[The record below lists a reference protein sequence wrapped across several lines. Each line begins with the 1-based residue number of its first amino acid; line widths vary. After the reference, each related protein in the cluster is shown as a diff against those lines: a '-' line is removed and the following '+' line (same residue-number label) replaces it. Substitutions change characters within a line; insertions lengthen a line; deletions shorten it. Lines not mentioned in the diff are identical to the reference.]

1 MLDFHLIFTAVAVL
15 IILAFFGYYLY
26 KFTPDNA
33 VYSPTILTT
42 LGIFFTFLGI
52 AIGLS
57 GFDSNNIEAS
67 IPSLLSS
74 LKTAFWASVFGVG
87 GAVVIKLKQFR
98 YMQNAP
104 KELEITPND
113 MLLELKNID
122 SSIKG
127 KDNSDLISA
136 LENFT
141 KSLGSNIST
150 NIAEQIT
157 LFKDENKKQFDRL
170 IEVQENA
177 LDQIREGATATLIE
191 ALREVLKD
199 FQTAITD
206 HLADN
211 FKDLAEAV
219 NHLVTWQQQY
229 EIHIQRTTESME
241 TASNRYVSLVEHAEV
256 FHKTSAAL
264 NEQLNL
270 FRDQSSNLKAL
281 LGDLNS
287 LVTATSKEIPQIEN
301 RIINIGEQI
310 SNSSHTFNETINNS
324 IAKTAS
330 QTELLTSGIEKAVQV
345 SIESLGKNTTTLMDQ
360 LIKDHKELNEA
371 LMNNY
376 KAVSSNNRQSNVF

>member
-264 NEQLNL
+264 NEQLMWIYD
-270 FRDQSSNLKAL
+270 FRPRL
-281 LGDLNS
+281 
-287 LVTATSKEIPQIEN
+287 
-301 RIINIGEQI
+301 
-310 SNSSHTFNETINNS
+310 
-324 IAKTAS
+324 
-330 QTELLTSGIEKAVQV
+330 
-345 SIESLGKNTTTLMDQ
+345 
-360 LIKDHKELNEA
+360 
-371 LMNNY
+371 
-376 KAVSSNNRQSNVF
+376 

>member
-87 GAVVIKLKQFR
+87 GAVLIKLKQFR
-98 YMQNAP
+98 YMQNSP

-127 KDNSDLISA
+127 KDNSDLINA

-219 NHLVTWQQQY
+219 NHLITWQQQY

-256 FHKTSAAL
+256 FHTTSAAL
-264 NEQLNL
+264 NEQLSL

-310 SNSSHTFNETINNS
+310 SNSSHTFNETISNS

>member
-1 MLDFHLIFTAVAVL
+1 
-15 IILAFFGYYLY
+15 
-26 KFTPDNA
+26 
-33 VYSPTILTT
+33 
-42 LGIFFTFLGI
+42 
-52 AIGLS
+52 
-57 GFDSNNIEAS
+57 
-67 IPSLLSS
+67 
-74 LKTAFWASVFGVG
+74 
-87 GAVVIKLKQFR
+87 
-98 YMQNAP
+98 MQNAP

>member
-15 IILAFFGYYLY
+15 IILFFFGYYLY

-127 KDNSDLISA
+127 KDNSDLINA

-219 NHLVTWQQQY
+219 NHLITWQQQY

>member
-98 YMQNAP
+98 NMQNAP

-219 NHLVTWQQQY
+219 NHLITWQQQY

-256 FHKTSAAL
+256 FHKTSASL
-264 NEQLNL
+264 NEQLSL

>member
-15 IILAFFGYYLY
+15 IILFFFGYYLY

-219 NHLVTWQQQY
+219 NHLITWQQQY

-241 TASNRYVSLVEHAEV
+241 TASNRYVSLVEHAEI

-264 NEQLNL
+264 NEQLSL

>member
-87 GAVVIKLKQFR
+87 GAVLIKLKQFR
-98 YMQNAP
+98 YMQNSP

-127 KDNSDLISA
+127 KDNSDLINA

>member
-219 NHLVTWQQQY
+219 NHLITWQQQY

-264 NEQLNL
+264 NEQLSL

-287 LVTATSKEIPQIEN
+287 LVKATSKEIPQIEN

-376 KAVSSNNRQSNVF
+376 KAVSSK

>member
-26 KFTPDNA
+26 KFTPDNV

-127 KDNSDLISA
+127 KDNSDLINA

-219 NHLVTWQQQY
+219 NHLITWQQQY

-241 TASNRYVSLVEHAEV
+241 TASNRYISLVEHAEV

-264 NEQLNL
+264 NEQLSL

-310 SNSSHTFNETINNS
+310 SNSSNTFNETINNS

-371 LMNNY
+371 LINNY
-376 KAVSSNNRQSNVF
+376 KAVSSK

>member
-15 IILAFFGYYLY
+15 IILAFFGSYLY

-219 NHLVTWQQQY
+219 NHLITWQQQY

-264 NEQLNL
+264 TEQLSL

-371 LMNNY
+371 LINNY
-376 KAVSSNNRQSNVF
+376 KAVNSNHRQSNVF